1 MGTTP
6 IPAKMPGQAEKCAR
20 VNGSLTPRPQNDK
33 TGRGIGPGRLN
44 VRSLT
49 MHNRRLILVLI
60 VVIGRLRV
68 KIIIKL
74 R

>member
-1 MGTTP
+1 M
-6 IPAKMPGQAEKCAR
+6 PAHAKKCAG
-20 VNGSLTPRPQNDK
+20 VNGSLTLGGQNDK
-33 TGRGIGPGRLN
+33 TGRGIGPGRFN

-49 MHNRRLILVLI
+49 MPKRRSILVLI

>member
-1 MGTTP
+1 MP
-6 IPAKMPGQAEKCAR
+6 ILGKIPEHAEKQAA
-20 VNGSLTPRPQNDK
+20 VNGSLTSGGQNDK
-33 TGRGIGPGRLN
+33 TGRGIGPGRFN

-49 MHNRRLILVLI
+49 MGKRRLILVLI
-60 VVIGRLRV
+60 VVIGRFRV

>member
-1 MGTTP
+1 M
-6 IPAKMPGQAEKCAR
+6 PAHAKKCAG
-20 VNGSLTPRPQNDK
+20 VNGSLTLGGQNDK
-33 TGRGIGPGRLN
+33 TGRGRFN

-49 MHNRRLILVLI
+49 MPKRRSILVLI